1 MPAKNQHKGG
11 GDGNPDPTSTPEAA
25 STNVT
30 STNDGAAV
38 DSSVPPS
45 GETYLFHCRAAPYSK
60 LSYAFKGIMAV
71 LILCALRSAYQVR
84 LLSVQIY
91 GYLIHEFDP
100 WFNYRAAEY
109 MSTHGWSAFFSW
121 FDYMSWY
128 PLGRPVGS
136 TTYPGLQLTAVA
148 IHRALAAAGMP
159 MSLNN
164 VCVLMPAWFGAIATA
179 TLALIAFEVSE
190 SICMAAWAAL
200 SFSIIPAHLMRSMAG
215 EFDNECIAVAAML
228 LTFYCWVRSL
238 RTRSSWPIGVLTGV
252 AYGYMVAAWGGYIFV
267 LNMVAMHAGISSM
280 VDWARNTYNPSLLRA
295 YTLFYVVGTAIAVC
309 VPPVGMSPFKSLEQL
324 GALLVLVFLCGLQA
338 CEVFRARAGVEVRS
352 RANFKIRVRV
362 FSVMAGVAA
371 LAIAVLAP
379 TGYFG
384 PLSVRVRALFV
395 EHTRTGNPLVD
406 SVAEHHPADAL
417 AYLNYLHIVYFMW
430 IFSFPV
436 QLILPSRN
444 QYAVLFVFVYS
455 FMAYYFSTRMVR
467 LLILAGPAAC
477 LGASEVGGTL
487 MEWCFQQL
495 FWDDGMRTA
504 DMVAAGDMPYQKQ
517 DHASRGAGARQKQQK
532 QKPRQVFARD
542 SSTSSEERPYR
553 TLIPV
558 DFRRDAQMNRW
569 SAGKTNAALIV
580 ALTIGVLLPIAF
592 VFHFSCVSS
601 AYSFAGPRI
610 VFQTQLRTGEQVI
623 VKDYL
628 EAYEWLRDNTP
639 EDARILAWW
648 DYGYQITGIG
658 NRTSLADGNT
668 WNHEHI
674 ATIGKMLTSPVAEA
688 HSLVRHMADYVLIW
702 AGQSGDLMKSPHMAR
717 IGNSVYHDICPHD
730 PLCQQFGFY
739 RNDYSRPTP
748 MMRASLLYNL
758 HEVGKTKGVKVDPSL
773 FQEVYSS
780 KYGLVRVFK
789 VMNVSE
795 ESKEWVAD
803 PANRVCHPPGSWIC
817 PGQYPPAKEIQEM
830 LAHRVPFDQVGKDK
844 KDKEAYHKAYMER
857 SRTLGEV

>member
-1 MPAKNQHKGG
+1 MGKRKGNSLGDSGSAATASREASAQAEDAASQTKTASPPAKVILLPKTLTDEKDFIGIFPFPFWPVHFVL
-11 GDGNPDPTSTPEAA
+11 TVVALFVLAA
-25 STNVT
+25 SC
-30 STNDGAAV
+30 
-38 DSSVPPS
+38 
-45 GETYLFHCRAAPYSK
+45 FQ
-60 LSYAFKGIMAV
+60 AFT
-71 LILCALRSAYQVR
+71 VR
-84 LLSVQIY
+84 MISVQIY

-179 TLALIAFEVSE
+179 TLAFCTYEASGSTV
-190 SICMAAWAAL
+190 AAAAAAL

-252 AYGYMVAAWGGYIFV
+252 AYGYMAAAWGGYIFV

-324 GALLVLVFLCGLQA
+324 GALLVLVFLCGLQV
-338 CEVFRARAGVEVRS
+338 CEVLRARAGVEVRS

-371 LAIAVLAP
+371 LAISVLAP

-406 SVAEHHPADAL
+406 SVAEHQPASPEAMWAFLHVCGVTWGLGSIVL
-417 AYLNYLHIVYFMW
+417 AVSTFVHYSPSKVFWLLN
-430 IFSFPV
+430 SG
-436 QLILPSRN
+436 
-444 QYAVLFVFVYS
+444 AV
-455 FMAYYFSTRMVR
+455 YYFSTRMAR
-467 LLILAGPAAC
+467 LLLLSGPAAC
-477 LGASEVGGTL
+477 LSTGIFVGTIL
-487 MEWCFQQL
+487 EAAVQL
-495 FWDDGMRTA
+495 SFWDSDATKA
-504 DMVAAGDMPYQKQ
+504 K
-517 DHASRGAGARQKQQK
+517 KQQK
-532 QKPRQVFARD
+532 QAQRHQRGAGKGSGRDDAKNATTARAFCDVFAG
-542 SSTSSEERPYR
+542 SSLAWGHRMVLSIAMWALVTTTAVSFFSSEFASHSTKFAE
-553 TLIPV
+553 
-558 DFRRDAQMNRW
+558 Q
-569 SAGKTNAALIV
+569 
-580 ALTIGVLLPIAF
+580 
-592 VFHFSCVSS
+592 SS
-601 AYSFAGPRI
+601 NPMI
-610 VFQTQLRTGEQVI
+610 VFAAVVQNRATGKPMNLLVD
-623 VKDYL
+623 DYL
-628 EAYEWLRDNTP
+628 KAYEWLRDSTP
-639 EDARILAWW
+639 EDARVLAWW

-674 ATIGKMLTSPVAEA
+674 ATIGKMLTSPVVEA

-717 IGNSVYHDICPHD
+717 IGNSVYHDICPDD
-730 PLCQQFGFY
+730 PLCQQFGFH

-758 HEVGKTKGVKVDPSL
+758 HEAGKRKGVKVNPSL

-780 KYGLVRVFK
+780 KYGLVRIFK
-789 VMNVSE
+789 VMNVSA
-795 ESKEWVAD
+795 ESKKWVAD

-830 LAHRVPFDQVGKDK
+830 LAHRVPFDQVTNADRKNNVGSYQ
-844 KDKEAYHKAYMER
+844 EEYMRRMRESENR
-857 SRTLGEV
+857 R

>member
-1 MPAKNQHKGG
+1 MGSKGTTAAQHATKAPRLKGVARATTASAATVPAVATGKPWINEGVSRAFSGVRMLLLFFSFLYCLKN
-11 GDGNPDPTSTPEAA
+11 
-25 STNVT
+25 
-30 STNDGAAV
+30 
-38 DSSVPPS
+38 
-45 GETYLFHCRAAPYSK
+45 
-60 LSYAFKGIMAV
+60 
-71 LILCALRSAYQVR
+71 AYGVR

-179 TLALIAFEVSE
+179 TMAGMTYEMSGSGITAAIAAF
-190 SICMAAWAAL
+190 IFMIL
-200 SFSIIPAHLMRSMAG
+200 PAHLMRSMAG

-324 GALLVLVFLCGLQA
+324 GALLVLLFLCGLQA

-406 SVAEHHPADAL
+406 SVAEHRKTSPEAYAFFLDFTYPMWLLGTVLQLFGAGMGSRKEARLFMGLYSL
-417 AYLNYLHIVYFMW
+417 AT
-430 IFSFPV
+430 
-436 QLILPSRN
+436 
-444 QYAVLFVFVYS
+444 
-455 FMAYYFSTRMVR
+455 YYFSDRMSR
-467 LLILAGPAAC
+467 LMVLAGPAAAAMAAGI
-477 LGASEVGGTL
+477 LGIVY
-487 MEWCFQQL
+487 EWCWAQL
-495 FWDDGMRTA
+495 TGWASPSLSAVGSKGTDGFDNHIGKTQTQSSTA
-504 DMVAAGDMPYQKQ
+504 NRNRGVRAHAVAAVKSMK
-517 DHASRGAGARQKQQK
+517 AA
-532 QKPRQVFARD
+532 
-542 SSTSSEERPYR
+542 
-553 TLIPV
+553 V
-558 DFRRDAQMNRW
+558 D
-569 SAGKTNAALIV
+569 
-580 ALTIGVLLPIAF
+580 LLPLVLRAGVAVAILA
-592 VFHFSCVSS
+592 VTVGTPYVSQFQVRCIQS

-610 VFQTQLRTGEQVI
+610 VFQTQLHTGEQVI

-628 EAYEWLRDNTP
+628 RSYIWLRDNTP

-674 ATIGKMLTSPVAEA
+674 ATIGKMLTSPVAKA

-844 KDKEAYHKAYMER
+844 KDKEAYHKAYMEK
-857 SRTLGEV
+857 SKKVVEF